1 MRVAAAA
8 LLLGSMLVADLSR
21 ADGPIIIQFSHVAAP
36 QAHKSRAAEHFKSL
50 AERYTSGR
58 VKIELYPNSQLYK
71 DKEELEALQLGA
83 VQMLAPSLSKF
94 GPLGVREFEVF
105 DLPYLFRNYDELAR
119 VTEGEIGRELLAKLE
134 SKGITGLA
142 YWNNG
147 FKVLSANQPLI
158 APEDVLGLKMRI
170 QPSRVIEAQMMAL
183 GTLPQVL
190 AFSETYQALSTGVV
204 DGTENP
210 PANLYNQKMYEVQ
223 KHATLTNHGYLGYA
237 VIANKL
243 FWDGLPQDIRASLE
257 RAIAETTPIANAL
270 ARQENEEALEDVRRS
285 GKTAVHQPTDAE
297 LKAWIAAMQPVHTTM
312 AGRVGQDL
320 IDRIYAATRRPE

>member
-8 LLLGSMLVADLSR
+8 LLLGLMLAAGAAR
-21 ADGPIIIQFSHVAAP
+21 ADGPIIIKFSHVAAP
-36 QAHKSRAAEHFKSL
+36 QAHKSRAAEHFKEL

-94 GPLGVREFEVF
+94 GPLGVSEFEVF

-119 VTEGEIGRELLAKLE
+119 VTEGAIGRELLAKLE
-134 SKGITGLA
+134 AKGITGLA

-147 FKVLSANQPLI
+147 FKMLSANQPLI
-158 APEDVLGLKMRI
+158 VPDDVLGLKMRI

-190 AFSETYQALSTGVV
+190 GVLGDVSGAV
-204 DGTENP
+204 DGRGRRHREPAGQPLQSENVRGAEARDADQSRLSRLRGDRQQAVLGR
-210 PANLYNQKMYEVQ
+210 PAAGHPRQPRTGDCRDDAHRQRAGAAGERGSAAKMS
-223 KHATLTNHGYLGYA
+223 A
-237 VIANKL
+237 
-243 FWDGLPQDIRASLE
+243 
-257 RAIAETTPIANAL
+257 
-270 ARQENEEALEDVRRS
+270 ARQD
-285 GKTAVHQPTDAE
+285 GDP
-297 LKAWIAAMQPVHTTM
+297 
-312 AGRVGQDL
+312 
-320 IDRIYAATRRPE
+320 